1 MMNYRDI
8 RVARDQAEQDIERA
22 DQAVREAVKLITGRL
37 KSAGVRWNYLDE
49 LKRELKDYNMQTN
62 CWKD

>member
-1 MMNYRDI
+1 MNYRDI